1 MTPNS
6 RWTAKTRCM
15 TVTSTRSRKKKKRQ
29 DSHVYVLR
37 ISSGNE
43 SPARQCPSTPLVP
56 QPPCSPSASLDC
68 ISGPSAQQHGIASG
82 VDRIWHVRGAIGRP
96 RKDRVQS
103 ATAPPQEGTDS
114 LKVQLGAAPVA
125 ALGVVANLA
134 VCLQP
139 EPVGHGPV
147 LLRLAGELHLDLQ
160 GLVGR
165 L

>member
-1 MTPNS
+1 MSMSCAFPLAMNPPPDN
-6 RWTAKTRCM
+6 AHPH
-15 TVTSTRSRKKKKRQ
+15 RS
-29 DSHVYVLR
+29 
-37 ISSGNE
+37 
-43 SPARQCPSTPLVP
+43 CPSSHTLLLPRSTAFLDHPRNSTASRAVLTAYGTFVA
-56 QPPCSPSASLDC
+56 PS
-68 ISGPSAQQHGIASG
+68 
-82 VDRIWHVRGAIGRP
+82 GRP